1 MKKTISCL
9 VCGLLSGCATY
20 HAQPIEPTALIQS
33 FEARTLHD
41 PDLQRYVTAHLD
53 SDADSWSPGVWDFTM
68 LTLAAFYFS
77 PELDI
82 ARTKRGTSQA
92 TILTAAQRPN
102 PLLQLPL
109 KYTTNPKDGGSPYT
123 SPYTFGLGLDI
134 PIETAGK
141 RGYRIAQAQQFSNA
155 ARFNIGNVAWQVRSR
170 LRGQMLNLYTAIQ
183 RTLILEKQINA
194 QQQIVEMLDKRLSV
208 GAASTPETYQACIT
222 LTQNRLD
229 LEKVQRQI
237 VEARTQMAS
246 TIGLP
251 ISAII
256 NANVRFDAFER
267 IYSDIPSDTARR
279 HAILNRAD
287 LLAALAEYEA
297 RQATLQLEIAKQY
310 PDIYIGPGYTFDAG
324 AHKFTLPIFGMS
336 LPIFN
341 QNQGPIAEA
350 VARRKEVAARVNAL
364 QAQAINDMERG
375 VQAYHAALQNLH
387 ISKSLLSF
395 DDRHL
400 QALQMSFRT
409 GETNRL
415 ALTLGQRETHV
426 NKLAHLDAL
435 VRLQESIGQ
444 LEDAMQQPLS
454 ATDLHVIHE

>member
-9 VCGLLSGCATY
+9 ACGLLFGCATY
-20 HAQPIEPTALIQS
+20 HAQPIDPTALIQS

-41 PDLQRYVTAHLD
+41 PDLKRYVTAHLD
-53 SDADSWSPGVWDFTM
+53 SDAGAWSPDAWNLTT

-92 TILTAAQRPN
+92 AIQTAAQQSN
-102 PLLQLPL
+102 PLLQFPL
-109 KYTTNPKDGGSPYT
+109 KYTTNPKDGE
-123 SPYTFGLGLDI
+123 SPYTFGLGLII

-170 LRGQMLNLYTAIQ
+170 LRGQMLNLYAAIH
-183 RTLILEKQINA
+183 RALILEQQINA
-194 QQQIVEMLDKRLSV
+194 QQQIIEMLDKRLSV
-208 GAASTPETYQACIT
+208 GAASAPETYQARIT

-229 LEKVQRQI
+229 LEKAQRQI

-251 ISAII
+251 ISAIT

-267 IYSDIPSDTARR
+267 VYSDIPADAVRR
-279 HAILNRAD
+279 HAILNRVD

-297 RQATLQLEIAKQY
+297 RQAMLQLEIAKQY

-324 AHKFTLPIFGMS
+324 AHGFVLPVSGIS

-350 VARRKEVAARVNAL
+350 VARRREVAARVNAL
-364 QAQAINDMERG
+364 QAQAINDTERG
-375 VQAYHAALQNLH
+375 VEAYRAAVKNLH

-395 DDRHL
+395 DEHHL
-400 QALQMSFRT
+400 QALQTSFRT

-415 ALTLGQRETHV
+415 TLTLAQRETYANTLV
-426 NKLAHLDAL
+426 HLDAL
-435 VRLQESIGQ
+435 VRVQENIGQ
-444 LEDAMQQPLS
+444 LEDAMQRPLS
-454 ATDLHVIHE
+454 ATDLHVIPE

>member
-1 MKKTISCL
+1 MKITIL
-9 VCGLLSGCATY
+9 FVVCGLLSACATY
-20 HAQPIEPTALIQS
+20 HAQPIDPTVLIQS

-41 PDLQRYVTAHLD
+41 SGLRRYVTAHLD
-53 SDADSWSPGVWDFTM
+53 SDADAWSLDAWDFTT

-92 TILTAAQRPN
+92 AILTAAQRPN
-102 PLLQLPL
+102 PLLQFPL
-109 KYTTNPKDGGSPYT
+109 KYTVNPRDGV
-123 SPYTFGLGLDI
+123 SPYTFGLGLNI
-134 PIETAGK
+134 PMETAGK

-155 ARFNIGNVAWQVRSR
+155 ARFNIGNIAWQVRSR
-170 LRGQMLNLYTAIQ
+170 LRGQMLNLYAAIH
-183 RTLILEKQINA
+183 RASILEQQINA
-194 QQQIVEMLDKRLSV
+194 QQQIVDMLDKRLSV
-208 GAASTPETYQACIT
+208 GAASAPETYQARIT

-251 ISAII
+251 ISAIT
-256 NANVRFDAFER
+256 NANIRFDAFER
-267 IYSDIPSDTARR
+267 IYSDIPPDAVRR

-297 RQATLQLEIAKQY
+297 RQAALQLEIAKQY
-310 PDIYIGPGYTFDAG
+310 PDIYVGPGYTFDAG
-324 AHKFTLPIFGMS
+324 ERGFVLPVSGIA

-364 QAQAINDMERG
+364 QAQAINDTERA
-375 VQAYHAALQNLH
+375 VQAYRAALKNLH
-387 ISKSLLSF
+387 LSKSLLSF
-395 DDRHL
+395 DKRHL
-400 QALQMSFRT
+400 QALQTSFRT
-409 GETNRL
+409 GATNRL
-415 ALTLGQRETHV
+415 TLTLAQRDTYV
-426 NKLAHLDAL
+426 NTLAHLDVL
-435 VRLQESIGQ
+435 VRVQESIGQ
-444 LEDAMQQPLS
+444 LEDAMQRPLS
-454 ATDLHVIHE
+454 ATDLHAIPA

>member
-9 VCGLLSGCATY
+9 ICGLLSGCATY
-20 HAQPIEPTALIQS
+20 HAQPIEPLALIQS

-53 SDADSWSPGVWDFTM
+53 SDAGSWSPGVWDFTT
-68 LTLAAFYFS
+68 LTLSAFYFS

-82 ARTKRGTSQA
+82 ARTKQGTSQA
-92 TILTAAQRPN
+92 AILTAAQRPN
-102 PLLQLPL
+102 PLLQLPFKYTANL
-109 KYTTNPKDGGSPYT
+109 KYGE
-123 SPYTFGLGLDI
+123 SPYTFGLGLNI

-141 RGYRIAQAQQFSNA
+141 RGYRIAQAQHFSNV
-155 ARFNIGNVAWQVRSR
+155 ARFNVGNVAWQVRSR
-170 LRGQMLNLYTAIQ
+170 LRGQMLSLYAAIQ
-183 RTLILEKQINA
+183 RELILEKQVSA
-194 QQQIVEMLDKRLSV
+194 QQQIVQMLDKRFSV
-208 GAASTPETYQACIT
+208 GAAAAPDTYQARIT

-229 LEKVQRQI
+229 LEKVQRQS

-251 ISAII
+251 ISAITE
-256 NANVRFDAFER
+256 ANIRFDAFER
-267 IYSDIPSDTARR
+267 VYSDIPADAVRR

-324 AHKFTLPIFGMS
+324 AHGFLLPVSGIA

-350 VARRKEVAARVNAL
+350 EARRREVAALVNAL
-364 QAQAINDMERG
+364 QAQAINDTKRAVE
-375 VQAYHAALQNLH
+375 AYRAALKNLH
-387 ISKSLLSF
+387 ISKSLLF
-395 DDRHL
+395 FEGRHL
-400 QALQMSFRT
+400 QALQTSFSK

-415 ALTLGQRETHV
+415 TLTLAQRETHV
-426 NKLAHLDAL
+426 NSLAHLDAL
-435 VRLQESIGQ
+435 IRVQENIGQ
-444 LEDAMQQPLS
+444 LEDAMQRPLS
-454 ATDLHVIHE
+454 AADLHVIPE